1 MATKSNIVKKE
12 STNQVYKQCIA
23 EGDVLGHLFLY
34 HTSMYLLRHMF
45 SSIVSFATVCLTYKS
60 GVGNRTGVGKSEC
73 LSVSKMETG
82 HTNFIFFI
90 HFFFLS
96 SALFFVLRSVFNTD
110 KAHRVYVCLCDRCSL
125 VVERGYCQPH
135 VDILNKQV

>member
-34 HTSMYLLRHMF
+34 HTSVYLLCHMF

-82 HTNFIFFI
+82 RTNFIFFI
-90 HFFFLS
+90 HFF
-96 SALFFVLRSVFNTD
+96 SVF
-110 KAHRVYVCLCDRCSL
+110 CLIFCS
-125 VVERGYCQPH
+125 
-135 VDILNKQV
+135 